1 MNKFYFHFHL
11 RREDAKED
19 MKALKTSRR
28 IFLFSMKKAVIGSKS
43 FLQPIKKL
51 LQSIKREEKKGTV
64 HKSKIT
70 TALASKNGCGQG

>member
-11 RREDAKED
+11 SRRND
-19 MKALKTSRR
+19 MKALKTSKRV
-28 IFLFSMKKAVIGSKS
+28 FLFSMKKVLISSKS

-51 LQSIKREEKKGTV
+51 LQSIKMEGKKGDV

-70 TALASKNGCGQG
+70 TALARKNDYGQR